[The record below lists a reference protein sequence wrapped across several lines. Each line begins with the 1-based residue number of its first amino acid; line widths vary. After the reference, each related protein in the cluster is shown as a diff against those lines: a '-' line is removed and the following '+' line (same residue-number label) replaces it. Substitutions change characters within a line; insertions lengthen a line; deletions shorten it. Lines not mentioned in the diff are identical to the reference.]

1 MEILITKNKIALLC
15 VTALFLYNTA
25 IAQQTFTVSE
35 KVNVKGTECTRTFNC
50 YYGDNDERIM
60 HGLCKTEGKE
70 KASDGPNHKYT
81 FSHSESINYAHGKK
95 EGAYSYSLKTY
106 SSSVDVYHNYQTNRD
121 YKKKRSGAKIY
132 EVTGS
137 YKNDERDGV
146 WKETIKET
154 DTLAGNVTEHNKSEK
169 NTFVFSNGKLIELT
183 TSAGAHYKFRYAI
196 SDGKEIPL
204 LSGKYEKYTI
214 KDGIVISHMV
224 RLNGD
229 ETELDNE
236 LKQFISNKDNL
247 FDYSDELMEKGYVI
261 TEGMVGLAIS
271 YKPYPLCEEFDY
283 KSCTIYKIKKD
294 QINYASMAEVKQYL
308 YEFSEKPIRDF
319 DSESSEIL
327 TSKTISVPSSDGNGR
342 VRKYLNKSVLAET
355 QHAITNYQKMRSDI
369 EKGEEQIT
377 QLKDKIKKD
386 RRYGGGLDNLVNS
399 YGITFSR
406 IGFNYEKYTG
416 FKFTTDTVKYQSQM
430 RTIQKCLKM
439 EEDFYSYV
447 VKGEQPKVIAAKAD
461 TIKNIAGEN
470 SQIWQKYTEIYNN
483 HNKYGFHYVSDNGDA
498 GKWVE
503 QYIKELNEGLIIADN
518 CLDYARAMPQLSALK
533 EAITASPYFPNVKT
547 QYDASLSILGDGWDG
562 SQNGDKVR
570 QLIST
575 MGKYKS
581 HVEALDAID
590 KNNEKIV
597 MLSEKTK
604 KIKKIYT
611 EYYNN
616 IQRDYNDNSI
626 EYLNAIINNQNTL
639 IAALEAEEPKEVDK
653 KVKKGDA
660 ETMDDIIRI
669 LKQK

>member
-15 VTALFLYNTA
+15 VTALFLCNTA

-70 KASDGPNHKYT
+70 KTSDGPNHKYT
-81 FSHSESINYAHGKK
+81 FSHTENVNYAHGKK

-106 SSSVDVYHNYQTNRD
+106 SSSVDVYHDYQVNRD
-121 YKKKRSGAKIY
+121 FKKKRSGAKIY
-132 EVTGS
+132 EVIGG

-146 WKETIKET
+146 WKETVKET

-169 NTFVFSNGKLIELT
+169 NTFVFSNGKLVELT

-196 SDGKEIPL
+196 IYGNETPL
-204 LSGKYEKYTI
+204 FSGKYEKYTI

-229 ETELDNE
+229 ETEMDNE

-261 TEGMVGLAIS
+261 MEGLSIP
-271 YKPYPLCEEFDY
+271 YKPYPLCDEFDY
-283 KSCTIYKIKKD
+283 KRCTIYKIKKG
-294 QINYASMAEVKQYL
+294 QINFASKDEIIQYL
-308 YEFSEKPIRDF
+308 SETINEKDFEETYSMIMENKYYHIPYGNYIKVSDLKEVQPTIDRYREMFSQIRTIREEVFALKKKIEENSPQDGEHIRSLIRIDGGIGYIYLDNFYAKDSSKIERWLENMHECLAVEK
-319 DSESSEIL
+319 
-327 TSKTISVPSSDGNGR
+327 
-342 VRKYLNKSVLAET
+342 KYYSYA
-355 QHAITNYQKMRSDI
+355 
-369 EKGEEQIT
+369 
-377 QLKDKIKKD
+377 IKKD
-386 RRYGGGLDNLVNS
+386 KQN
-399 YGITFSR
+399 I
-406 IGFNYEKYTG
+406 
-416 FKFTTDTVKYQSQM
+416 
-430 RTIQKCLKM
+430 
-439 EEDFYSYV
+439 
-447 VKGEQPKVIAAKAD
+447 IAAKAD
-461 TIKNIAGEN
+461 TIRSIYGEN
-470 SQIWQKYTEIYNN
+470 SQVYQKFSEIYNKNSQYDFCKKYSNSN
-483 HNKYGFHYVSDNGDA
+483 HLSVWDLNDFCRSVDNGL
-498 GKWVE
+498 V
-503 QYIKELNEGLIIADN
+503 IADN
-518 CLDYARAMPQLSALK
+518 GIDYLRVLLQLNEIK
-533 EAITASPYFPNVKT
+533 EEITGDPYFEHVKT
-547 QYDASLSILGDGWDG
+547 QYEASVSILGDGWDG

>member
-15 VTALFLYNTA
+15 VTALFLCNTA

-70 KASDGPNHKYT
+70 KTSDGPNHKYT
-81 FSHSESINYAHGKK
+81 FSHTENVNYAHGKK

-106 SSSVDVYHNYQTNRD
+106 SSSADVYHNYQTNRD

-581 HVEALDAID
+581 HVESLDAID

-626 EYLNAIINNQNTL
+626 EYLNAMINNQNTL